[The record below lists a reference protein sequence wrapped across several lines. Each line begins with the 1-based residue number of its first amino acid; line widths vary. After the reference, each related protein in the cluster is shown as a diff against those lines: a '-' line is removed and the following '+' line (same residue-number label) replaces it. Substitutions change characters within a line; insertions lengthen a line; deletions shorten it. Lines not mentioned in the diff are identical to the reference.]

1 MADGAPR
8 HPLHIDVVARCCE
21 VNRSMGFKHPDR
33 RPRGLGRALCC
44 EVNRSMGF
52 KGKEVE
58 HHAAVRRV
66 SGIIEAASR
75 AWHVGATGGGT

>member
-1 MADGAPR
+1 MADAAPR
-8 HPLHIDVVARCCE
+8 HPLHIDVVA
-21 VNRSMGFKHPDR
+21 
-33 RPRGLGRALCC
+33 LYT

-52 KGKEVE
+52 KGKEAE

-66 SGIIEAASR
+66 SEIIEAASR